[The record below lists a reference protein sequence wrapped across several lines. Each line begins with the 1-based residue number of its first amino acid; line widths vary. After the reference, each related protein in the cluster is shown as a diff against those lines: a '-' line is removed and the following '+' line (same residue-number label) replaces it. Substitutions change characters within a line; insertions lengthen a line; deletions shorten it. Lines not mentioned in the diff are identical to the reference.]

1 MSGLMQD
8 LRLGFRSLLKNPGY
22 AAVAILTLALG
33 IGANTAIFSVIHS
46 VLIEPLPFAEPD
58 RLVQIWETKLDR
70 GWDTIS
76 GSQPNFLDFRE
87 MNNSFEDLV
96 ASSGRSV
103 NLTGDDYPQRL
114 NAGYVSAGFFRV
126 LRVEPLHGRTF
137 LPGEDEPDAES
148 RIVLLSHDFWRSRM
162 GSDPGLIGSELIIND
177 EPHEIVGIL
186 PDGEPFL
193 SSRDIFIPLVR
204 DPEANRGNHILVM
217 LGRLKAG
224 VTMEA
229 ALADLE
235 AISAQLAEQ
244 YPDDNVGM
252 GVRFVPSAEW
262 LADESLQLQLWV
274 LMGAV
279 AFLLLIACVNLA
291 NLLLAKAT
299 GRRREVAINAALG
312 ASRARIVRRALTE
325 SALLGALGAA
335 AGLVLAIWGMAALKA
350 FEPGNLPRID
360 QIGLNVWVLG
370 FTLIISLLTSLM
382 AGLLPALQTS
392 YTALTS
398 ALSEGERGGT
408 GGRGARRMRALLVT
422 AEVALSLMLLIG
434 AGLLVR
440 SFGALQ
446 SVERGFEEASRLTY
460 EINLPPSYDEDNGVW
475 QFLQEY
481 LARIESLPQVV
492 SASAVSMRPIRGGT
506 TNMSIV
512 TEEQFGDEEA
522 ILLADWRQITPGYFE
537 TMGIPLLRGRL
548 FTDRDELKAPG
559 VAIISQALADRLWPG
574 EDLIG
579 RRAILWNDPE
589 LNGEIIGVV
598 GNMRERGLEND
609 PTLAV
614 YLPYNLNG
622 WTPVHFVV
630 HTRTEPHSLV
640 PELRALLAQI
650 DSNLPIARVQTL
662 EELITDRVS
671 ARRFNALLMSVF
683 AAVALLLALAGI
695 YGVLAYA
702 VSKRT
707 SEIGIRVALG
717 ASPEKVLRLVVAQ
730 GMRPALVGIVFGLV
744 GALWLARFMESMLYG
759 VETSDPLTYLGV
771 ASLFV
776 LATAVSCYLPAR
788 RALRVDPV
796 EALRQE

>member
-1 MSGLMQD
+1 V
-8 LRLGFRSLLKNPGY
+8 R
-22 AAVAILTLALG
+22 
-33 IGANTAIFSVIHS
+33 
-46 VLIEPLPFAEPD
+46 
-58 RLVQIWETKLDR
+58 IWETKLDR

-76 GSQPNFLDFRE
+76 VSQPNFHDFRE
-87 MNNSFEDLV
+87 MNRSFEDVV

-103 NLTGDDYPQRL
+103 NLTGNDYPERL

-126 LRVEPLHGRTF
+126 LRVEPLYGRTF

-148 RIVLLSHDFWRSRM
+148 RLVLLSHDFWRSRL
-162 GSDPGLIGSELIIND
+162 GSDASLVGSELTIND

-204 DPEANRGNHILVM
+204 DPEANRANHILVM
-217 LGRLKAG
+217 LGRLEAG
-224 VTMEA
+224 LTMEA
-229 ALADLE
+229 ALVDLE
-235 AISAQLAEQ
+235 AVSAQLAEQ
-244 YPDDNVGM
+244 YPDVNEGM
-252 GVRFVPSAEW
+252 SVRFGPSDEW
-262 LADESLQLQLWV
+262 LAGESLQRQLWI

-291 NLLLAKAT
+291 NLLLAKSTA
-299 GRRREVAINAALG
+299 RRREIAINAALG
-312 ASRARIVRRALTE
+312 ASRGRMVRRALTE
-325 SALLGALGAA
+325 SALLGLLGAA
-335 AGLVLAIWGMAALKA
+335 AGLILAFWGMAALKA

-360 QIGLNVWVLG
+360 QVGINAWVLG
-370 FTLIISLLTSLM
+370 FTLIISLLTGLM

-398 ALSEGERGGT
+398 ALSEGERSVA
-408 GGRGARRMRALLVT
+408 GGRGQRRLRGFLVT
-422 AEVALSLMLLIG
+422 AEVALSLVLLIG

-440 SFGALQ
+440 SFGELQ
-446 SVERGFEEASRLTY
+446 SVERGFREENRLTY
-460 EINLPPSYDEDNGVW
+460 EISLPPSYEEDNGVW

-481 LARIESLPQVV
+481 LTRTESLPQVV
-492 SASAVSMRPIRGGT
+492 SASGVSMRPIRGGT
-506 TNMSIV
+506 TNLAVV

-522 ILLADWRQITPGYFE
+522 IHLADWREITPNYFQ
-537 TMGIPLLRGRL
+537 TMGIPLLRGRI
-548 FTDRDELKAPG
+548 FTDQDKMVPG
-559 VAIISQALADRLWPG
+559 TGIIVSQALAERLWPG
-574 EDLIG
+574 EEPLG

-589 LNGEIIGVV
+589 LVGEIIGVV

-609 PTLAV
+609 PTLVV
-614 YLPYNLNG
+614 YLPYNLSV

-640 PELRALLAQI
+640 PELRAILAQV
-650 DSNLPIARVQTL
+650 DPNLPISRIQTL

-671 ARRFNALLMSVF
+671 ARRFNTLLMSVF
-683 AAVALLLALAGI
+683 AGVALLLALAGI

-702 VSKRT
+702 VSRRT

-717 ASPEKVLRLVVAQ
+717 ASPENVLRLVVAQ
-730 GMRPALVGIVFGLV
+730 GMRPALFGIALGIL
-744 GALWLARFMESMLYG
+744 GALWLARFMESLLYG
-759 VETSDPLTYLGV
+759 IETSDPLTYVGV

-776 LATAVSCYLPAR
+776 VATAASCYLPAR